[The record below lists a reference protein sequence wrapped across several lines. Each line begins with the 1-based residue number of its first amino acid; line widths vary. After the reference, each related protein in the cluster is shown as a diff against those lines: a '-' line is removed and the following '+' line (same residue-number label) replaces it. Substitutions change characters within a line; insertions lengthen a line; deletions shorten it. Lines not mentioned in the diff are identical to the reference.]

1 MSKKT
6 KTTALVLMLI
16 ILTSK
21 ITGFFRDIVL
31 AQTFGAGEITDAYLT
46 ALNIPVVLFDGI
58 SAALGTTF
66 IPIYF
71 KIKSSKGQE
80 EVNKFTSNI
89 LNIVI
94 IISLIFVL
102 LGVIFA
108 PYIVKIFAVGFKGDV
123 FDLTVNYSKILI
135 FSMVFIAINGLV
147 SSYLVAS
154 GNVYISGAITI
165 PFNIFVIIA
174 IIFASVTES
183 YVMVYGTLIAYIAQ
197 LLFQLPLLIKKGYKH
212 RLTVNLRDENIRQI
226 LFLVIPVFIGSYIN
240 QINAVVNRTLAS
252 TLDSGSITALNYAN
266 KHSITALNYANKL
279 NMFAVGVIAVAI
291 STIMYPILSKLASE
305 GNKKLFKIN
314 ISKSIN
320 MIVIIMLPIMVVMTT
335 FSKEIVKVLFEEGSF
350 NSHDT
355 YLTSTALF
363 FYSIGI
369 LSYGLKELL
378 AKSFYSLQDTK
389 TPVRNATISV
399 VINIVFSIILVNI
412 MGIGGLALA
421 SSISA
426 TVTTMLLLISLRKKI
441 GKIGFSYILKTFIKG
456 AIASIVMYIIM
467 RIAYN
472 YIFIYGSRFA
482 LESRKFIAFNCFIS
496 VILGMSTY
504 LIVVLALK
512 VKEVKEIFDAILFK
526 LKNYFI

>member
-266 KHSITALNYANKL
+266 KL

>member
-21 ITGFFRDIVL
+21 ITGFFSDIVL

-94 IISLIFVL
+94 LVSLVFVL

-252 TLDSGSITALNYAN
+252 TLDSG
-266 KHSITALNYANKL
+266 SITALNYANKL

>member
-94 IISLIFVL
+94 LISLIFVL

-266 KHSITALNYANKL
+266 KL

-335 FSKEIVKVLFEEGSF
+335 FSTEIVKVLFEEGSF

-504 LIVVLALK
+504 LIVVFALK

>member
-266 KHSITALNYANKL
+266 KL

-314 ISKSIN
+314 ILENKYDIAI
-320 MIVIIMLPIMVVMTT
+320 IV
-335 FSKEIVKVLFEEGSF
+335 
-350 NSHDT
+350 
-355 YLTSTALF
+355 A
-363 FYSIGI
+363 
-369 LSYGLKELL
+369 
-378 AKSFYSLQDTK
+378 
-389 TPVRNATISV
+389 AT
-399 VINIVFSIILVNI
+399 
-412 MGIGGLALA
+412 
-421 SSISA
+421 
-426 TVTTMLLLISLRKKI
+426 
-441 GKIGFSYILKTFIKG
+441 
-456 AIASIVMYIIM
+456 
-467 RIAYN
+467 
-472 YIFIYGSRFA
+472 
-482 LESRKFIAFNCFIS
+482 
-496 VILGMSTY
+496 
-504 LIVVLALK
+504 
-512 VKEVKEIFDAILFK
+512 
-526 LKNYFI
+526 

>member
-94 IISLIFVL
+94 LISLVFVL

-266 KHSITALNYANKL
+266 KL

-305 GNKKLFKIN
+305 GNKK
-314 ISKSIN
+314 
-320 MIVIIMLPIMVVMTT
+320 
-335 FSKEIVKVLFEEGSF
+335 SF
-350 NSHDT
+350 NKYFKVYKYDSNNNVT
-355 YLTSTALF
+355 YNGCNDNF
-363 FYSIGI
+363 FY
-369 LSYGLKELL
+369 
-378 AKSFYSLQDTK
+378 
-389 TPVRNATISV
+389 
-399 VINIVFSIILVNI
+399 
-412 MGIGGLALA
+412 
-421 SSISA
+421 
-426 TVTTMLLLISLRKKI
+426 
-441 GKIGFSYILKTFIKG
+441 
-456 AIASIVMYIIM
+456 
-467 RIAYN
+467 
-472 YIFIYGSRFA
+472 
-482 LESRKFIAFNCFIS
+482 
-496 VILGMSTY
+496 
-504 LIVVLALK
+504 
-512 VKEVKEIFDAILFK
+512 
-526 LKNYFI
+526 

>member
-94 IISLIFVL
+94 LISLVFVL

-266 KHSITALNYANKL
+266 KL

-320 MIVIIMLPIMVVMTT
+320 MRVIIMLPIMVVMTT
-335 FSKEIVKVLFEEGSF
+335 FSTEIVKVLFEEGSF

-369 LSYGLKELL
+369 LAYGLKELL

-504 LIVVLALK
+504 LIVVFALK

>member
-71 KIKSSKGQE
+71 KIKSSKGEE

-252 TLDSGSITALNYAN
+252 TLDSG
-266 KHSITALNYANKL
+266 SITALNYANKL

>member
-94 IISLIFVL
+94 LVSLVFVL

-266 KHSITALNYANKL
+266 KL

-335 FSKEIVKVLFEEGSF
+335 FSTEIVKVLFEEGSF

>member
-94 IISLIFVL
+94 LISLVFVL

-226 LFLVIPVFIGSYIN
+226 LFLVIPVFIGSYIK

-252 TLDSGSITALNYAN
+252 TLDSG
-266 KHSITALNYANKL
+266 SITALNYANKL

-314 ISKSIN
+314 
-320 MIVIIMLPIMVVMTT
+320 
-335 FSKEIVKVLFEEGSF
+335 
-350 NSHDT
+350 
-355 YLTSTALF
+355 
-363 FYSIGI
+363 
-369 LSYGLKELL
+369 
-378 AKSFYSLQDTK
+378 
-389 TPVRNATISV
+389 
-399 VINIVFSIILVNI
+399 NIC
-412 MGIGGLALA
+412 
-421 SSISA
+421 
-426 TVTTMLLLISLRKKI
+426 RQ
-441 GKIGFSYILKTFIKG
+441 
-456 AIASIVMYIIM
+456 
-467 RIAYN
+467 
-472 YIFIYGSRFA
+472 
-482 LESRKFIAFNCFIS
+482 
-496 VILGMSTY
+496 
-504 LIVVLALK
+504 
-512 VKEVKEIFDAILFK
+512 
-526 LKNYFI
+526 

>member
-94 IISLIFVL
+94 LVSLVFVL

-266 KHSITALNYANKL
+266 KL

-399 VINIVFSIILVNI
+399 VINIIFSIILVNI

-504 LIVVLALK
+504 LIVVWALK

>member
-252 TLDSGSITALNYAN
+252 TRDSG
-266 KHSITALNYANKL
+266 SITALNYANKL

>member
-94 IISLIFVL
+94 LVSLVFVL

-135 FSMVFIAINGLV
+135 FSMVFIAINGLI

-252 TLDSGSITALNYAN
+252 TLDSG
-266 KHSITALNYANKL
+266 SITALNYANKL

>member
-94 IISLIFVL
+94 LVSLVFVL

-266 KHSITALNYANKL
+266 KL
-279 NMFAVGVIAVAI
+279 NMFAVGVIALAI

-335 FSKEIVKVLFEEGSF
+335 FSTEIVKVLFEEGSF

-369 LSYGLKELL
+369 LAYGLKELL

-472 YIFIYGSRFA
+472 SIFIYGSRFA

>member
-183 YVMVYGTLIAYIAQ
+183 YVMVYGTLIAYIVQ

-266 KHSITALNYANKL
+266 KL

-335 FSKEIVKVLFEEGSF
+335 FSTEIVKVLFEGGSF

-369 LSYGLKELL
+369 LAYGLKELL

>member
-266 KHSITALNYANKL
+266 KL

-335 FSKEIVKVLFEEGSF
+335 FSTEIVKVLFEEGSF

-369 LSYGLKELL
+369 LAYGLKELL
-378 AKSFYSLQDTK
+378 SKSFYSLQDTK

>member
-154 GNVYISGAITI
+154 GNVYISGSITI

-266 KHSITALNYANKL
+266 KL

-335 FSKEIVKVLFEEGSF
+335 FSTEIVKVLFEEGSF

-369 LSYGLKELL
+369 LAYGLKELL

>member
-94 IISLIFVL
+94 LISLVFVL

-266 KHSITALNYANKL
+266 KL

-335 FSKEIVKVLFEEGSF
+335 FSTEIVKVLFEEGSF

-399 VINIVFSIILVNI
+399 VINIVFFIFLVNI

>member
-94 IISLIFVL
+94 LISLVFVL

-135 FSMVFIAINGLV
+135 FSMVFIAINGLA

-212 RLTVNLRDENIRQI
+212 RLTVNLRDENIRLI

-252 TLDSGSITALNYAN
+252 TLDSG
-266 KHSITALNYANKL
+266 SITALNYANKL

-335 FSKEIVKVLFEEGSF
+335 FSTEIVKVLFEEGSF

-369 LSYGLKELL
+369 LAYGLKELL

>member
-94 IISLIFVL
+94 LISLVFVL

-266 KHSITALNYANKL
+266 KL

-350 NSHDT
+350 SSHDT

-504 LIVVLALK
+504 LIVVFALK

>member
-94 IISLIFVL
+94 LVSLVFVL

-108 PYIVKIFAVGFKGDV
+108 PYIVKIFAVEFKGDV

-183 YVMVYGTLIAYIAQ
+183 YVMVYGTLIAYIVQ

-252 TLDSGSITALNYAN
+252 TLDSG
-266 KHSITALNYANKL
+266 SITALNYANKL

>member
-94 IISLIFVL
+94 LVSLVFVL

-252 TLDSGSITALNYAN
+252 TLDSG
-266 KHSITALNYANKL
+266 SITALNYANKL

>member
-266 KHSITALNYANKL
+266 KL

-355 YLTSTALF
+355 YLPSTALF

-369 LSYGLKELL
+369 LAYGLKELL

>member
-94 IISLIFVL
+94 LVSLVFVL

-266 KHSITALNYANKL
+266 KL

-305 GNKKLFKIN
+305 GDKKLFKIN

-335 FSKEIVKVLFEEGSF
+335 FSTEIVKVLFEEGSF

>member
-94 IISLIFVL
+94 LISLVFVL

-266 KHSITALNYANKL
+266 KL

-335 FSKEIVKVLFEEGSF
+335 FSTEIVKVLFEEGSF

-355 YLTSTALF
+355 STALF

-369 LSYGLKELL
+369 LAYGLKELL

-504 LIVVLALK
+504 LIVVFALK

>member
-1 MSKKT
+1 
-6 KTTALVLMLI
+6 MLI

-266 KHSITALNYANKL
+266 KL

-335 FSKEIVKVLFEEGSF
+335 FSTEIVKVLFEEGSF

>member
-94 IISLIFVL
+94 LISLVFVL

-183 YVMVYGTLIAYIAQ
+183 YVMVYGTLIAYIVQ
-197 LLFQLPLLIKKGYKH
+197 LLFQLPLLI
-212 RLTVNLRDENIRQI
+212 
-226 LFLVIPVFIGSYIN
+226 P
-240 QINAVVNRTLAS
+240 
-252 TLDSGSITALNYAN
+252 
-266 KHSITALNYANKL
+266 
-279 NMFAVGVIAVAI
+279 
-291 STIMYPILSKLASE
+291 
-305 GNKKLFKIN
+305 
-314 ISKSIN
+314 
-320 MIVIIMLPIMVVMTT
+320 
-335 FSKEIVKVLFEEGSF
+335 
-350 NSHDT
+350 
-355 YLTSTALF
+355 
-363 FYSIGI
+363 
-369 LSYGLKELL
+369 EL
-378 AKSFYSLQDTK
+378 
-389 TPVRNATISV
+389 
-399 VINIVFSIILVNI
+399 
-412 MGIGGLALA
+412 
-421 SSISA
+421 
-426 TVTTMLLLISLRKKI
+426 
-441 GKIGFSYILKTFIKG
+441 
-456 AIASIVMYIIM
+456 
-467 RIAYN
+467 YN
-472 YIFIYGSRFA
+472 
-482 LESRKFIAFNCFIS
+482 
-496 VILGMSTY
+496 
-504 LIVVLALK
+504 
-512 VKEVKEIFDAILFK
+512 
-526 LKNYFI
+526 

>member
-94 IISLIFVL
+94 
-102 LGVIFA
+102 GVIFA

-197 LLFQLPLLIKKGYKH
+197 LLFQ
-212 RLTVNLRDENIRQI
+212 
-226 LFLVIPVFIGSYIN
+226 
-240 QINAVVNRTLAS
+240 
-252 TLDSGSITALNYAN
+252 
-266 KHSITALNYANKL
+266 
-279 NMFAVGVIAVAI
+279 
-291 STIMYPILSKLASE
+291 
-305 GNKKLFKIN
+305 
-314 ISKSIN
+314 
-320 MIVIIMLPIMVVMTT
+320 
-335 FSKEIVKVLFEEGSF
+335 
-350 NSHDT
+350 
-355 YLTSTALF
+355 
-363 FYSIGI
+363 
-369 LSYGLKELL
+369 
-378 AKSFYSLQDTK
+378 
-389 TPVRNATISV
+389 
-399 VINIVFSIILVNI
+399 
-412 MGIGGLALA
+412 
-421 SSISA
+421 
-426 TVTTMLLLISLRKKI
+426 
-441 GKIGFSYILKTFIKG
+441 
-456 AIASIVMYIIM
+456 
-467 RIAYN
+467 
-472 YIFIYGSRFA
+472 
-482 LESRKFIAFNCFIS
+482 
-496 VILGMSTY
+496 
-504 LIVVLALK
+504 
-512 VKEVKEIFDAILFK
+512 
-526 LKNYFI
+526 

>member
-6 KTTALVLMLI
+6 KTTALLLMLI

-266 KHSITALNYANKL
+266 KL

-369 LSYGLKELL
+369 LAYGLKELL

>member
-266 KHSITALNYANKL
+266 KL

-335 FSKEIVKVLFEEGSF
+335 FSTEIVKVLFEEGSF

-504 LIVVLALK
+504 LIVVFALK

>member
-1 MSKKT
+1 
-6 KTTALVLMLI
+6 MLI

-94 IISLIFVL
+94 LISLVFVL

-266 KHSITALNYANKL
+266 KL

-335 FSKEIVKVLFEEGSF
+335 FSTEIVKVLFEEGSF

>member
-94 IISLIFVL
+94 LISLIFVL

-226 LFLVIPVFIGSYIN
+226 LFLVIPVFLGSYIN

-252 TLDSGSITALNYAN
+252 TLDSG
-266 KHSITALNYANKL
+266 SITALNYANKL

-369 LSYGLKELL
+369 LAYGLKELL

>member
-266 KHSITALNYANKL
+266 KL

-335 FSKEIVKVLFEEGSF
+335 FSTEIVKVLFEEGSF

-369 LSYGLKELL
+369 LSYGLKDLL

>member
-31 AQTFGAGEITDAYLT
+31 AQTFGADEITDAYLT

-94 IISLIFVL
+94 LVSLVFVL

-108 PYIVKIFAVGFKGDV
+108 PYIVKIFAVEFKGDV

-183 YVMVYGTLIAYIAQ
+183 YVMVYGTLIAYIVQ

-252 TLDSGSITALNYAN
+252 TLDSG
-266 KHSITALNYANKL
+266 SITALNYANKL

>member
-71 KIKSSKGQE
+71 KIKSSKGKE

-252 TLDSGSITALNYAN
+252 TLDSG
-266 KHSITALNYANKL
+266 SITALNYANKL

>member
-212 RLTVNLRDENIRQI
+212 RLIVNLRDENIRQI

-252 TLDSGSITALNYAN
+252 TLDSG
-266 KHSITALNYANKL
+266 SITALNYANKL

-335 FSKEIVKVLFEEGSF
+335 FSTEIVKVLFEEGSF

-456 AIASIVMYIIM
+456 TIASIVMYIIM